1 MNADRS
7 EKLAEV
13 GQAAAQ
19 FDGEIRDFIRK
30 NVTALRR
37 PQPAPNGDVNNVGTL
52 IQRVAGVSIGEIENL
67 IDELRGMRDFLETE
81 GERVQREI
89 AGYAHLSQDARSH
102 LETMADHMAQ
112 WKAGMAGA
120 ELEPDPAS

>member
-7 EKLAEV
+7 EKPAEV

-19 FDGEIRDFIRK
+19 FDGEISDFIRR

-37 PQPAPNGDVNNVGTL
+37 PQPAVSADVNNVNTL
-52 IQRVAGVSIGEIENL
+52 IQRVAGISLSEIENL
-67 IDELRGMRDFLETE
+67 IEELRGMRDFLEGE

-89 AGYAHLSQDARSH
+89 AGFTHLSKHARSH

-120 ELEPDPAS
+120 EPGPA